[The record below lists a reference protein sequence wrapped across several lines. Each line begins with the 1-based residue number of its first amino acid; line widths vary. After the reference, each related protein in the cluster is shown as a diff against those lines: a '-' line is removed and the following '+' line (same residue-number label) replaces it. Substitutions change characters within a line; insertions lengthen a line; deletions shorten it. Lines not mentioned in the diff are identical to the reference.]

1 MYNNF
6 VMDSSYKLSYY
17 NTFVIYH
24 SINNIVI
31 TFMLYIPDYR

>member
-17 NTFVIYH
+17 NAFVIYH
-24 SINNIVI
+24 LINNIGI
-31 TFMLYIPDYR
+31 TIMLYIL